1 MLQSL
6 YMQKIVTNLWFD
18 ANAEEAVRY
27 YTGIFKHS
35 QVLHTSYYSE
45 AAAKRLGR
53 TPGSVLV
60 ITFELEGQQFAA
72 INGGPHFSFTP
83 AISLLVNCETQAELD
98 KIWKKLAAKGTVEQC
113 GWLRDRFG
121 VSWQVVP
128 TRLQE
133 LMATPGPA
141 ADRVVAAMLD
151 MKKLELDV
159 LEAAYQGDSV
169 AIEGTIIQT
178 PPTPAAV
185 ITKARSPRNQR
196 APSLKKKK

>member
-1 MLQSL
+1 
-6 YMQKIVTNLWFD
+6 MQKIVTNLWFD
-18 ANAEEAVRY
+18 ENAEEAVRY
-27 YTGIFKHS
+27 YTGIFKHCRI
-35 QVLHTSYYSE
+35 LHTSYYGE

-83 AISLLVNCETQAELD
+83 AISLVVNCETQAELD
-98 KIWKKLAAKGTVEQC
+98 KIWKKLAAKGSVEQC

-133 LMATPGPA
+133 LMATPGEA
-141 ADRVVAAMLD
+141 ANRVVAAMLD

-159 LEAAYQGDSV
+159 LEAAYRE
-169 AIEGTIIQT
+169 AAQT
-178 PPTPAAV
+178 TEMAFKEVPQRTLV
-185 ITKARSPRNQR
+185 TKTTQPEARPKRSP
-196 APSLKKKK
+196 STKEE

>member
-1 MLQSL
+1 
-6 YMQKIVTNLWFD
+6 MQKIVTNLWFD
-18 ANAEEAVRY
+18 ENAEEAVRY

-35 QVLHTSYYSE
+35 QILHTSYYSE
-45 AAAKRLGR
+45 AAATRLGR

-72 INGGPHFSFTP
+72 INGGPHFAFTP

-98 KIWKKLAAKGTVEQC
+98 KIWRKLAAKGSIEQC

-159 LEAAYQGDSV
+159 LEAAYHEPATNSTDTTPPVSV
-169 AIEGTIIQT
+169 APVVPTKPTAT
-178 PPTPAAV
+178 PR
-185 ITKARSPRNQR
+185 TKRT
-196 APSLKKKK
+196 PSLKKR